1 MFPSMTVYP
10 IIDSGGQLRHINF
23 NAFLI
28 IPGTP
33 STKLDQLTMYITSF
47 NQLLLLTFDNLNIPQ
62 KGQMDIKPNGYTT
75 PKRIL

>member
-33 STKLDQLTMYITSF
+33 STKLDHVPT
-47 NQLLLLTFDNLNIPQ
+47 NNVHNLFQPAVATNF
-62 KGQMDIKPNGYTT
+62 
-75 PKRIL
+75 